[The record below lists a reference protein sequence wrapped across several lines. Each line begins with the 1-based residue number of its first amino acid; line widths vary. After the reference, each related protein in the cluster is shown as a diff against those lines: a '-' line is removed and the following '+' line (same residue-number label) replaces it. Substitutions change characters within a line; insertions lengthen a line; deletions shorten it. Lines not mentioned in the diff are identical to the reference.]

1 MNGTAASRKH
11 RRILLALAGAMFV
24 VYNGL
29 MSIGLPAKF
38 ASPDESANYLFI
50 KSFATRSSLSLPSPL
65 TVPGGIVGPRSML
78 TGEGE
83 LLPASFLGMP
93 LLYGALARVIGMW
106 IVPILTS
113 LFTYGALLAL
123 YGLFARVFTKQI
135 ALVSS
140 VLVALHPA
148 VWYAT
153 MRGMFHNMLFIDF
166 AIFGAYAM
174 VRGFETVTTRSPLWF
189 GLSGLSFGAA
199 IAIRSSEVLWIG
211 AVLMAV
217 MFAQRTNSALR
228 RGWWVFIAG
237 GLLPVIIIMV
247 TNQHLYGH
255 PLSFG
260 YSGGVSSA
268 DTLAG
273 LTSTIADKISGLLF
287 PFGFHPLRA
296 LLNFVDYSLRLF
308 WFPSILSILGLVSV
322 IRMKGLTRVQQWFYL
337 GAAAVSAWLILYY
350 GSWAIQDNPDPRAVT
365 IGTSY
370 ARYWLPVYIL
380 MMPLTGVFLL
390 RMPQVA
396 PRFGRALTVVVL
408 CAFWFISALT
418 AVFDPLEG
426 ALALRSEVAS
436 YGQHNERASAMTPS
450 NAVIISTRG
459 DKEFFPER
467 SVITSVET
475 PAQLK
480 QLRELMAIAPVY
492 VHVPAAESPAT
503 AASVWTSRGFT
514 LTDELTLA
522 PYERLYRLQDGI
534 DGPGA

>member
-1 MNGTAASRKH
+1 MNGTAAPGKR
-11 RRILLALAGAMFV
+11 RRILLVLAGAMFV

-93 LLYGALARVIGMW
+93 LLYGALARAIGMW
-106 IVPILTS
+106 VVPILTA

-166 AIFGAYAM
+166 TIFGAYAM
-174 VRGFETVTTRSPLWF
+174 VRGFETVASRSPLWF

-199 IAIRSSEVLWIG
+199 IAVRSSEVLWIG
-211 AVLMAV
+211 AALMAV

-228 RGWWVFIAG
+228 RGWWAFIAG

-296 LLNFVDYSLRLF
+296 LSNFVDYSLRLF
-308 WFPSILSILGLVSV
+308 WFPSILSILGLVIV
-322 IRMKGLTRVQQWFYL
+322 MRTKGLTVMQRWFYL

-350 GSWAIQDNPDPRAVT
+350 GSWTIQDSPNPRAVT

-380 MMPLTGVFLL
+380 MMPLTAVFLL
-390 RMPQVA
+390 RLPQVA
-396 PRFGRALTVVVL
+396 SRFGRALTVVIL
-408 CAFWFISALT
+408 CSLWFISALT

-436 YGQHNERASAMTPS
+436 YGQHDERAGAITPS

-475 PAQLK
+475 PVQLK
-480 QLRELMAIAPVY
+480 QLRELLSKVPVY